1 MRIKLACVL
10 LFLSSLLS
18 CSDTAVKPLLYQV
31 KKEVFNI
38 EVPAKGELFSAKA
51 TVISAP
57 ISNTGRQNIAWLAP
71 EFSSVKK
78 GDLIAKF
85 DGEAMSIKSKEKHNE
100 LAIIEQNIVEKN
112 GDLANKLGII
122 DKDIGLVAQEKVFA
136 ESYSIDDVNIRSK
149 LEILESLQN
158 TAYLGAKQEYLSWK
172 SGSFNKS
179 SAGSMALL
187 TMQQQQHL
195 DKIEQLSQGLAQL
208 EVRAPHDG
216 LLTYKANWR
225 GEKPRAGQSLW
236 SGQKIGELPD
246 TSVMKAKLYVRE
258 SESIGLKAGQK
269 VNLNLLA
276 YSDNIFN
283 GVVEEVAAFPRTIKR
298 GDPQKFY
305 EVVVALNTQDK
316 ALFLPSR
323 KIEANIVIEKS
334 NEKLLIPLQSVF
346 TKNNQSYVYLFEEE
360 QYKQQVVELGK
371 SSLSH
376 VEILKGLDEGQKISL
391 VQAEI
396 KV

>member
-1 MRIKLACVL
+1 MNLKSVSTLIF
-10 LFLSSLLS
+10 LFGLMS
-18 CSDTAVKPLLYQV
+18 CSDTTVEPLLYQV

-100 LAIIEQNIVEKN
+100 LAITKQNIVEKN
-112 GDLANKLGII
+112 GDLSKKLGII
-122 DKDIGLVAQEKVFA
+122 DKDIGLVAQEKIFA

-179 SAGSMALL
+179 SAGDMALL

-246 TSVMKAKLYVRE
+246 ISVMKAKLYVHE
-258 SESIGLKAGQK
+258 SEAIGLKTGQK
-269 VNLNLLA
+269 VDLNLLA

-283 GVVEEVAAFPRTIKR
+283 GIVEEVAAFPRTIKR

-305 EVVVALNTQDK
+305 EVIVTLNSQDQ

-323 KIEANIVIEKS
+323 KVEANIVIEKN

-346 TKNNQSYVYLFEEE
+346 TQNNQPYVYLFDKG
-360 QYKQQVVELGK
+360 QYKQQVVDLGK

-391 VQAEI
+391 VQVEI
-396 KV
+396 KA